1 MSVVSKLESKSVSE
15 IKRRETQ
22 CEEEEEL
29 KDKTNRLTSG
39 EILINSLDHNFKF
52 GFRTSSRNVIN
63 NPQGCG
69 RLATSRSNK
78 TLENSK
84 TFISKILHPSSSS
97 YRTICSCNASEFA
110 SANKYKSV

>member
-1 MSVVSKLESKSVSE
+1 MSVVSKLEMKSVSE

-22 CEEEEEL
+22 GKEEEEEEL

-78 TLENSK
+78 TLEE
-84 TFISKILHPSSSS
+84 KIPHIHLENSSSFS
-97 YRTICSCNASEFA
+97 FLPNNLLLQCFRISFS
-110 SANKYKSV
+110 K